1 MSIGGQYL
9 LKLIGYNLAI
19 TLTASILLAKTR
31 YTLLNGS
38 FAFADNYQDALSVLF
53 KAVSISSKRF
63 LGLDDTRSLAVCLR
77 S

>member
-1 MSIGGQYL
+1 MSNGGPYL

-38 FAFADNYQDALSVLF
+38 FAFADDYQDAL
-53 KAVSISSKRF
+53 
-63 LGLDDTRSLAVCLR
+63 
-77 S
+77 